1 MKETYGVWGL
11 PLCLLQ
17 LLKLKNALIPFNY
30 LHCSAIFELPY
41 ICMVCCSVW
50 PWKVQQSSRNHY
62 ERREMILHG
71 KQCYFLISFLV
82 SAAFFF
88 FLAIPHSLI
97 FLTEEEKSFVLL
109 RSKGRVGC
117 LIIPG
122 FSHCANFSRGEEEKC
137 DFKKCF
143 YFKE

>member
-1 MKETYGVWGL
+1 
-11 PLCLLQ
+11 
-17 LLKLKNALIPFNY
+17 
-30 LHCSAIFELPY
+30 
-41 ICMVCCSVW
+41 
-50 PWKVQQSSRNHY
+50 
-62 ERREMILHG
+62 MILHG

-137 DFKKCF
+137 DFKKNVF
-143 YFKE
+143 ILRNRVYFKNMLVCIWIKKLSSLKSHCYAFEP